1 MIQSFDSRN
10 CSIAWLNRIYTM
22 MDAVPLFRSVC
33 RFCFE
38 CTLNA
43 TTSVTL
49 YQYRTRWAELV
60 VLYHHS
66 QVSVAIMSIRE
77 LHPDNVTAFAFT
89 LFTSRNINK
98 QNVNKICAQLHS
110 FIIVIISRFFFSF
123 FKIVRTKVMTINYK
137 LTLNANALNIDAF
150 QMESVE
156 SIVHCEN
163 RKKRSQ
169 VIENSFVSNL
179 NRRTWWNFRQSASV
193 RRSFQSGNCERRKTE
208 RISIEEFS
216 QNLSNN

>member
-110 FIIVIISRFFFSF
+110 FIIVIISRFFFFIFQNCPHQSDDDKLQINIERQC
-123 FKIVRTKVMTINYK
+123 FKHWCIPNGKRRVYCS
-137 LTLNANALNIDAF
+137 L
-150 QMESVE
+150 
-156 SIVHCEN
+156 
-163 RKKRSQ
+163 RKSQ
-169 VIENSFVSNL
+169 KTVS
-179 NRRTWWNFRQSASV
+179 
-193 RRSFQSGNCERRKTE
+193 
-208 RISIEEFS
+208 
-216 QNLSNN
+216 SNWKFIRFKFK